1 VARSV
6 QRVWQFLKGLGH
18 SKQPPEGHGCAI
30 PGEGAE
36 RQVAR
41 NVQRV
46 WHFSKGLGHPK
57 KSYDTLLMVMDAL
70 YQLSVAE
77 RTCMLQCKVWRVLL
91 AQCSSLDDIQVQV
104 WDVLHP
110 NKDEAMSAPNTHKVA
125 LCMCVCVC
133 DIQVQV
139 WDVLHP
145 NKDEAMSAPNTHKV
159 ALCVR
164 VCVCACV
171 CVCVCM
177 CACASVCVYVCVCAC
192 VRVCVFAYV
201 PAS

>member
-1 VARSV
+1 M
-6 QRVWQFLKGLGH
+6 
-18 SKQPPEGHGCAI
+18 
-30 PGEGAE
+30 
-36 RQVAR
+36 AR

-125 LCMCVCVC
+125 LC
-133 DIQVQV
+133 
-139 WDVLHP
+139 
-145 NKDEAMSAPNTHKV
+145 
-159 ALCVR
+159 VR